1 MQVRLRERDDGA
13 IEVTLANS
21 AGGYAGG
28 GSTIVREGEEW
39 RGFRHRR
46 LRRLARA
53 RRGAIV
59 DLVRKERKPLSVK
72 GGK

>member
-46 LRRLARA
+46 LRRLARS
-53 RRGAIV
+53 RRELV
-59 DLVRKERKPLSVK
+59 DLVRKERKPLDVK